1 MSDLFKNTSRIGP
14 TYKYFQFSW
23 TVDRVSKKSNVSEYN
38 KTFNVQS
45 SGKFKNFLLKKFFM
59 IFQNG
64 GDICSDIYVVKT
76 RLFCPVCQVKF

>member
-1 MSDLFKNTSRIGP
+1 M
-14 TYKYFQFSW
+14 
-23 TVDRVSKKSNVSEYN
+23 VSKKSNVSEYN